1 MRFVDL
7 LKTTVMLSAGAATT
21 LALVTVV
28 SATLNSDT
36 TVVFVCAVWWI
47 ISVLVGT
54 MFGRRGEVTQQ
65 IARVLADAKAATV
78 LAEHRPTAVV
88 VNRLWPVLVST
99 IAAGALGFLAPQVPG
114 IATGFALIWALA
126 WRHQDRAVLAI
137 EERDGVSY
145 YVERTSPVRPI
156 QLVRMPGFRRELQS
170 LNGTNVG
177 QP

>member
-36 TVVFVCAVWWI
+36 TVVFVCAGWWV

-65 IARVLADAKAATV
+65 IARVIADAKPATM
-78 LAEHRPTAVV
+78 LPEHQ
-88 VNRLWPVLVST
+88 
-99 IAAGALGFLAPQVPG
+99 IG
-114 IATGFALIWALA
+114 
-126 WRHQDRAVLAI
+126 RASCR
-137 EERDGVSY
+137 ERV
-145 YVERTSPVRPI
+145 
-156 QLVRMPGFRRELQS
+156 
-170 LNGTNVG
+170 
-177 QP
+177 

>member
-1 MRFVDL
+1 VRFVDL
-7 LKTTVMLSAGAATT
+7 LRTTVMLSAGAATT

-28 SATLNSDT
+28 SATINSNP
-36 TVVFVCAVWWI
+36 TVVFVCAGWWVV
-47 ISVLVGT
+47 SVVVGSRL
-54 MFGRRGEVTQQ
+54 GRRGEVTQQ
-65 IARVLADAKAATV
+65 IGRVLASAKPATM
-78 LAEHRPTAVV
+78 LPEHRPTAVV

-99 IAAGALGFLAPQVPG
+99 LVAGALGFVAPQIPG

-126 WRHQDRAVLAI
+126 WRHQDRAVQAI